1 MWNVGDNTRSSGV
14 FLHMS
19 LKERFFRV
27 LPRPACLT
35 TKQNTVEASLLVKY
49 GSKKFLVQ
57 RNSAALWFMKKCT
70 LPMEITK
77 QRAQS
82 LRMKIRNAE
91 LYLTGATK
99 IILQLVTRFLDLAS
113 KLERLNCFHWFS
125 DYRREY
131 YNKLSTDHSSGQFCD
146 WHVSL
151 RLAPHRKKR

>member
-14 FLHMS
+14 FLHTS
-19 LKERFFRV
+19 LKERFFRI

-57 RNSAALWFMKKCT
+57 RNSAALWLMKKCT

-91 LYLTGATK
+91 LYLTGATN
-99 IILQLVTRFLDLAS
+99 IILQLVTRFLDLE
-113 KLERLNCFHWFS
+113 KNCFHWFS
-125 DYRREY
+125 GYRREY
-131 YNKLSTDHSSGQFCD
+131 YNKLSTDHSSGQLCD
-146 WHVSL
+146 CHVSL
-151 RLAPHRKKR
+151 HRAPHRKKR